1 MRIQGIV
8 RKHSNFVSNM
18 DVLMDYNFVCGEAQ
32 TTERQV
38 LLLLMMMM
46 MMLLLLVEFL
56 LERLLIYF
64 FHSK

>member
-18 DVLMDYNFVCGEAQ
+18 DVLMDV
-32 TTERQV
+32 TERQV
-38 LLLLMMMM
+38 LLLL
-46 MMLLLLVEFL
+46 LLLLLLLMVEFL